1 MYVIKLSLGTIVLLV
16 PVYLCTCVPVA
27 QGDDAFTVSV
37 SVCVCVH
44 KHNTLTALY
53 PVACS

>member
-37 SVCVCVH
+37 SVCAQ
-44 KHNTLTALY
+44 TLATR
-53 PVACS
+53 VEH